1 MRNTVEKNRE
11 SDFVV
16 PPHCN
21 NAKELGNRGGEE
33 NGAGNLGV
41 LFPCIRQRFQ
51 AFSLVS
57 ERRSDGFE
65 IVRSHSDRNDADHYK
80 SVSGNTAKSRSK
92 KLEAFERTNF
102 DDEQKPHEDEV
113 DQCELG
119 TLTLD

>member
-65 IVRSHSDRNDADHYK
+65 TETMPTTTSLLVEILQKVE
-80 SVSGNTAKSRSK
+80 AKSLRHLNEPISMMNRNPMK
-92 KLEAFERTNF
+92 MR
-102 DDEQKPHEDEV
+102 
-113 DQCELG
+113 
-119 TLTLD
+119 